1 MVALITL
8 LLMIETSCMRKMIR
22 LSLLLNIAVLIPV
35 CLGLLLDAAWVVHA
49 YGTATAARGIL
60 LSVYGAILIVS
71 TVLLL
76 RQEAMLVAP
85 LLLVQVVYKLT
96 TPLTVGSLQN
106 PVVISNIVIAA
117 VHLATLSLIL
127 REMRRPVPEP
137 AAAR

>member
-1 MVALITL
+1 
-8 LLMIETSCMRKMIR
+8 MIR

>member
-1 MVALITL
+1 
-8 LLMIETSCMRKMIR
+8 MRKMIR

-60 LSVYGAILIVS
+60 LSVYGANLIVS

>member
-1 MVALITL
+1 
-8 LLMIETSCMRKMIR
+8 MIETSCMRKMIR

>member
-8 LLMIETSCMRKMIR
+8 LLMIGTSCMRKMIR

>member
-1 MVALITL
+1 MG
-8 LLMIETSCMRKMIR
+8 TSCMRKMIR

>member
-1 MVALITL
+1 
-8 LLMIETSCMRKMIR
+8 MIGTSCMRKMIR

-71 TVLLL
+71 TVLLF

>member
-1 MVALITL
+1 M
-8 LLMIETSCMRKMIR
+8 MGTSCMRKMIR

-71 TVLLL
+71 TVLLF

>member
-1 MVALITL
+1 
-8 LLMIETSCMRKMIR
+8 
-22 LSLLLNIAVLIPV
+22 V

-71 TVLLL
+71 TVLLF

>member
-1 MVALITL
+1 
-8 LLMIETSCMRKMIR
+8 MRKMIR

-49 YGTATAARGIL
+49 YGTASAARGIL

-71 TVLLL
+71 TVLLF